1 MICTVTPVTNSK
13 QVENYYTRDDYYSR
27 DAKLDDFWQGKLS
40 EEFGLSHKVVD
51 KNHFATLIKL
61 TSERENCGNS
71 KPTLGV
77 DLTFSCP
84 KSVSILQAV
93 SPEYREIVNRC
104 LAETTD
110 EMIQLIEQKFIRT
123 RRGHGGF
130 QLEYTKN
137 ILTASINHELNRN
150 DELDRHSHIFIP
162 NMTQTSDGK
171 ILTID
176 IKFLMQQ
183 QKLFGSI
190 ARSKLASKLQREGIE
205 LEFDNLEKGVY
216 RVKGISRDIEEHFSQ
231 RTAEIIQ
238 ELKNFG
244 NATPQSKQFATL
256 KTRKTKNHK
265 VDLDKVFASTSDF
278 LKNSSVHIQR
288 KEKISPADFQLK
300 KQIFND
306 VLADIELKNF
316 SFSRSDIIQKVLN
329 AGLVAQIQLDEINK
343 FINQSKK
350 IKRATDSN
358 GDEIFI
364 SIANENCEKDLLQ
377 LLNLGQGKGQFI
389 DCDTADNLLD
399 NVVAENNY
407 TPNQEQ
413 VDAILTALT
422 SKNSY
427 VATQGLAGVGKTYF
441 VKILR
446 DICQKA
452 DIPVRGA
459 AFSGAAAYELAN
471 DSNIQNCSTI
481 DSLLWNFEN
490 LSLKNL
496 GKPINNNFEFKRDF
510 NFNGLTKD
518 SDGGFLVVDEFGMV
532 DDIHARALMQ
542 LCAAK
547 GWKLLAIGDFDQ
559 IPPINVGNPHK
570 FLIQHGA
577 TTSFLQNITRQR
589 DNLELL
595 EVVQNSVLGSV
606 DKSFDLLGDNIKQ
619 IQDTQQRQLAVV
631 DEYFNSLEKFQQDK
645 IAVATLSNSDR
656 STINSLIRSRLIM
669 QGKLDN
675 GKTFHV
681 SDGDFYNPVERDL
694 NISVGDRIICLKN
707 DSRVGVRNGTRGKV
721 TGIDDFGNLSL
732 QTDSGKNISFNTN
745 SYNAFDLGY
754 AMTINKL
761 QGATVQKIIC
771 NADSRSHFDRNKFYV
786 TVSRAKLHATIF
798 TDDIQKLKK
807 DSQAWSHKVTS
818 YDFIH
823 NLQEKIADNK
833 SHIVHSDYI
842 SKLQRAK
849 NLQHKFFSPQLIQ
862 QHRNWIRDN
871 FGSVTIEN
879 ISKLPAPF
887 IKSDLPVQKI
897 STKNV
902 VTKKIKPANGF
913 AR

>member
-51 KNHFATLIKL
+51 KNHFSALIKL
-61 TSERENCGNS
+61 TGERENCGNS

-137 ILTASINHELNRN
+137 ILAASINHELNRN

-329 AGLVAQIQLDEINK
+329 AGLVAQIQLDEVNK

-413 VDAILTALT
+413 V
-422 SKNSY
+422 
-427 VATQGLAGVGKTYF
+427 
-441 VKILR
+441 
-446 DICQKA
+446 
-452 DIPVRGA
+452 
-459 AFSGAAAYELAN
+459 
-471 DSNIQNCSTI
+471 ST
-481 DSLLWNFEN
+481 
-490 LSLKNL
+490 
-496 GKPINNNFEFKRDF
+496 
-510 NFNGLTKD
+510 
-518 SDGGFLVVDEFGMV
+518 
-532 DDIHARALMQ
+532 
-542 LCAAK
+542 
-547 GWKLLAIGDFDQ
+547 
-559 IPPINVGNPHK
+559 
-570 FLIQHGA
+570 
-577 TTSFLQNITRQR
+577 
-589 DNLELL
+589 
-595 EVVQNSVLGSV
+595 
-606 DKSFDLLGDNIKQ
+606 
-619 IQDTQQRQLAVV
+619 
-631 DEYFNSLEKFQQDK
+631 
-645 IAVATLSNSDR
+645 
-656 STINSLIRSRLIM
+656 
-669 QGKLDN
+669 
-675 GKTFHV
+675 
-681 SDGDFYNPVERDL
+681 
-694 NISVGDRIICLKN
+694 
-707 DSRVGVRNGTRGKV
+707 
-721 TGIDDFGNLSL
+721 
-732 QTDSGKNISFNTN
+732 
-745 SYNAFDLGY
+745 
-754 AMTINKL
+754 
-761 QGATVQKIIC
+761 
-771 NADSRSHFDRNKFYV
+771 
-786 TVSRAKLHATIF
+786 
-798 TDDIQKLKK
+798 
-807 DSQAWSHKVTS
+807 
-818 YDFIH
+818 
-823 NLQEKIADNK
+823 
-833 SHIVHSDYI
+833 
-842 SKLQRAK
+842 
-849 NLQHKFFSPQLIQ
+849 
-862 QHRNWIRDN
+862 
-871 FGSVTIEN
+871 
-879 ISKLPAPF
+879 PF
-887 IKSDLPVQKI
+887 
-897 STKNV
+897 
-902 VTKKIKPANGF
+902 
-913 AR
+913 